1 MPIIINAIT
10 AIFSIFS
17 LLSKYLSVAA
27 ITGLISRGMAFFF
40 TANGLSILAG
50 LGLGYSTYVGIDV
63 IVDLAISQV
72 TQSINSLESQSQV
85 VVGNSGQSFNWAGYM
100 LKLASYAGLFDA
112 LEIVIAGFLVANSM
126 TTFKLILNRVMPN

>member
-1 MPIIINAIT
+1 MPIIINVIS

-27 ITGLISRGMAFFF
+27 ITGLISRGIAYFF

-50 LGLGYSTYVGIDV
+50 LSLGYSSYVGIDV
-63 IVDLAISQV
+63 LVDLAISQI
-72 TQSINSLESQSQV
+72 TQTVSAVDSQSQV
-85 VVGNSGQSFNWAGYM
+85 VVGNTGQAFNWAGYM

-126 TTFKLILNRVMPN
+126 STFKLILNRVMPN